1 MLNIILADDHI
12 VVRKGLKALLSTEL
26 DFNVVGEA
34 ENGLEALQMV
44 DALKP
49 DILVLDLTMPVLN
62 GLEVTRSLRHKAGG
76 PRVIILSMHNS
87 GAYVNESLR
96 LGAQAYVLKESS
108 PEELIT
114 AIRQVADGNKF
125 ISASLSCK
133 LNDETCMEYRSTTWL
148 PSGLTRREKNILR
161 MA

>member
-12 VVRKGLKALLSTEL
+12 VVRKGLKALLSTQP

-49 DILVLDLTMPVLN
+49 DILVLDLTMPILN
-62 GLEVTRSLRHKAGG
+62 GLEVTRSLSHKAGS
-76 PRVIILSMHNS
+76 PRVIILSMHS
-87 GAYVNESLR
+87 CEAYVNETLR
-96 LGAQAYVLKESS
+96 SGAQAYVLKESS
-108 PEELIT
+108 PEELVT
-114 AIRQVADGNKF
+114 AIKQVADGKRF

-133 LNDETCMEYRSTTWL
+133 FKDDTIDLEDMSTTRL
-148 PSGLTRREKNILR
+148 
-161 MA
+161 AA